1 VPASARGETA
11 RRRGRS
17 RGDEQAEAVAGSRGG
32 EGEEEEEGARG
43 RRKWRAQRAVGAGAA
58 MAARSERGV
67 EESRDDETTQPHAR
81 SGARGQ
87 SGRLGA
93 AAVPGRWGP
102 AAENE
107 NKRKKAEM
115 ELWHAQRALYH
126 TSYIPNSYSHRNTYL
141 LFNLFQHGS

>member
-11 RRRGRS
+11 RRRSRS
-17 RGDEQAEAVAGSRGG
+17 RGYEQAVAGSRGG
-32 EGEEEEEGARG
+32 EGEEEEEEEGARG

-126 TSYIPNSYSHRNTYL
+126 MSYIHSQLLFSSKYL
-141 LFNLFQHGS
+141 LIV